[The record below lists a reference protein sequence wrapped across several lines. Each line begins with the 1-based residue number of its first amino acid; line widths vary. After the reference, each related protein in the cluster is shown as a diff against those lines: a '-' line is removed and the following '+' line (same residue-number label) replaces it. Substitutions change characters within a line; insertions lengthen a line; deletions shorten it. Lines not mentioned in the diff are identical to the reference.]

1 MMPPLGRDTEN
12 MFEFDE
18 VKADPVMN
26 SDSSVVDVVSVVAVV
41 VVLVV
46 VVDASST
53 LESSETSSKRDVAEL
68 VLVWL
73 LTSWWN
79 MAGMAG
85 SLDCSCVT
93 LPRWIAANS
102 GDCSA
107 RARWDAGSGAVKFS
121 KKISV
126 VSNKLAVVNCRVA
139 GVVVVVVVAGVVV
152 DDDETRSN
160 NDC

>member
-1 MMPPLGRDTEN
+1 MVPLGRDTEN
-12 MFEFDE
+12 MCEFEE

-26 SDSSVVDVVSVVAVV
+26 SDSSVVDVVSVVAMVV
-41 VVLVV
+41 VCTK
-46 VVDASST
+46 VDASST
-53 LESSETSSKRDVAEL
+53 LESSETSSKREVAE
-68 VLVWL
+68 LVWL

-126 VSNKLAVVNCRVA
+126 VSNKLAVVNCLCVCVVV
-139 GVVVVVVVAGVVV
+139 VVVVVVVAGVVV